1 MKKIFFIAIKDL
13 KLRVRDFHAFIL
25 LLVMPLV
32 LILVLGIVFKPMWT
46 STPFVVDMGVVD
58 LDNGE
63 FSKILINDVFGSADL
78 KSMLNI
84 TLLDSEAEAK
94 DRINQG
100 KLAAVVILNKGFSDA
115 ITAGKSASIEVL
127 ADPEQSIKSGVV
139 KSIVESYTLEV
150 LKRRTMVET
159 FLGTVA
165 PYSSVNPIDLQKMIP
180 EWLKEI
186 ENEKDIVLV
195 KSSTE
200 KKSTNEIPAM
210 GYYAVGMAV
219 MYLLFA
225 TNAGAETIFE
235 ERRLKTYDRIR
246 TAPVHENVL
255 FLGKLL
261 GIFLVAFVQFL
272 IIVLFTALFY
282 KVSWGKSLP
291 GIFILMVSSVLAF
304 SGFST
309 LFASIAKNEEQ
320 IGSIGPAL
328 SMIFSFLGGG
338 MMPIFLFPQWMT
350 VASKFTPNRWALDG
364 FLKLM
369 ESNASFAQVL
379 PQCGVLVMMALV
391 FFLIGTLRLKAKGV

>member
-1 MKKIFFIAIKDL
+1 
-13 KLRVRDFHAFIL
+13 
-25 LLVMPLV
+25 
-32 LILVLGIVFKPMWT
+32 
-46 STPFVVDMGVVD
+46 
-58 LDNGE
+58 
-63 FSKILINDVFGSADL
+63 
-78 KSMLNI
+78 MLNI

-100 KLAAVVILNKGFSDA
+100 KLAAVVILNRGFSDA
-115 ITAGKSASIEVL
+115 IMAGESASIEVL
-127 ADPEQSIKSGVV
+127 ADPEQPIRSGVV

-165 PYSSVNPIDLQKMIP
+165 PYSSVNPMDLQKMIP

-225 TNAGAETIFE
+225 TNAGTETIFE

-246 TAPVHENVL
+246 TAPVPENVL
-255 FLGKLL
+255 FGGKLL

-282 KVSWGKSLP
+282 GVSWGKSLS

-309 LFASIAKNEEQ
+309 LLASIAKSEEQ
-320 IGSIGPAL
+320 IGNIGPAL
-328 SMIFSFLGGG
+328 AMIFSFLGGG
-338 MMPIFLFPQWMT
+338 MWPAFLFPQWMN
-350 VASKFTPNRWALDG
+350 VVSRFTPNRWALDG

-369 ESNASFAQVL
+369 ESNANFAQVL
-379 PQCGVLVMMALV
+379 PQCGVLVMMALL
-391 FFLIGTLRLKAKGV
+391 FFLIGTLRLKARGV

>member
-1 MKKIFFIAIKDL
+1 MKKIFFIAVKDL
-13 KLRVRDFHAFIL
+13 KIRARDFYAFIL

-46 STPFVVDMGVVD
+46 STPFVIDMGVVD
-58 LDNGE
+58 FDNGE
-63 FSKILINDVFGSADL
+63 FSKILINDVFDSDDL

-84 TLLDSEAEAK
+84 TFLDSEAEAK

-100 KLAAVVILNKGFSDA
+100 KLAAVVILNRGFSDA
-115 ITAGKSASIEVL
+115 IIKGESASIEVL

-150 LKRRTMVET
+150 LKRRTMIET

-165 PYSSVNPIDLQKMIP
+165 PYSSVNPRDIQKMIP

-225 TNAGAETIFE
+225 TNSGAETIFE

-255 FLGKLL
+255 FGGKLL

-272 IIVLFTALFY
+272 IIVIFTALFY
-282 KVSWGKSLP
+282 GVSWGKSLP
-291 GIFILMVSSVLAF
+291 GIFILMISSVLAF

-309 LFASIAKNEEQ
+309 LFASIAKSEEQ
-320 IGSIGPAL
+320 IGNIGPAL
-328 SMIFSFLGGG
+328 SMIFGFLGGG
-338 MMPIFLFPQWMT
+338 MWPAFLFPQWMN
-350 VASKFTPNRWALDG
+350 VVSKFTPNRWALDG

-369 ESNASFAQVL
+369 ESNANFAQVL
-379 PQCGVLVMMALV
+379 PQCGVLVMMALL
-391 FFLIGTLRLKAKGV
+391 FFLIGTLRLKARGV